1 MPPAGDDHRRGPDM
15 NSHSEHPAS
24 GLEDDLRRAGRH
36 NDQGARLAA
45 RGDLAGAILEFRE
58 VLRLVPESPQ
68 ARTNLGNAL
77 TQAGTSARN
86 PAMLTEGIEQQ
97 RAAVRLAPEDPRIRR
112 NLGNAYARAF
122 FLDEAVEEYRAAIRL
137 DPASLP
143 ARVDLGTAIAALG
156 RYSEALAILDQ
167 VLQLDPGDIEA
178 RFARGGV
185 RMAIGDPVG
194 AWPDLEARFE
204 RPEARARRIPG
215 VPIWEGEPCSGAL
228 VIHGSMEGL
237 GDLIQGL
244 RFVPEIR
251 KRVGSVVLLCRP
263 DLVRLAASLSGLDRI
278 VTDVTLLP
286 PVEKQVAP
294 MSLPAILGVGP
305 EAMKGDDP
313 YLSPEAAVVD
323 RVRPI
328 LAAVPGLKVGIAWQ
342 GNPAHPNDPYRS
354 FPLAAMEPLAAV
366 PGVEWIVLQW
376 GQAIQ
381 QAASAPFP
389 VRSTG
394 LTDPG
399 GDWLDTANA
408 VSVLDLVIGPD
419 SSLIHLAGALGKP
432 AWVALSTPAEWRWGV
447 SGETTPW
454 YDSVRLFRQAEPGNW
469 RPVFERMASTLA
481 DLLQPGCP
489 A

>member
-15 NSHSEHPAS
+15 NSQSEHSAS
-24 GLEDDLRRAGRH
+24 GLEDDLRRAARH

-77 TQAGTSARN
+77 TQAGIYSHN
-86 PAMLTEGIEQQ
+86 PAMLAEGMEQQ
-97 RAAVRLAPEDPRIRR
+97 RVAVRLAPDDPRIRR

-122 FLDEAVEEYRAAIRL
+122 FLDEAVEEYHAAIRL

-156 RYSEALAILDQ
+156 RYSEALAILDHA
-167 VLQLDPGDIEA
+167 VRLDPMNVEA

-185 RMAIGDPVG
+185 KMAIGDPIG

-204 RPEARARRIPG
+204 RPEGQARRISG
-215 VPIWEGEPCSGAL
+215 IPIWRGEPCSGTL
-228 VIHGSMEGL
+228 VIHGLMEGI

-251 KRVGSVVLLCRP
+251 RRVGSVVLLCHP
-263 DLVRLAASLSGLDRI
+263 DLVRLAAPLSGLDRI
-278 VTDVTLLP
+278 VTDVTMLP

-328 LAAVPGLKVGIAWQ
+328 LATMPGLKVGIAWQ
-342 GNPAHPNDPYRS
+342 GNPSHPNDPYRS
-354 FPLAAMEPLAAV
+354 FPITAMEPLAAV
-366 PGVEWIVLQW
+366 PGVEWMALQW

-381 QAASAPFP
+381 QADSAPFP
-389 VRSTG
+389 VHSRG
-394 LTDPG
+394 LADPG
-399 GDWLDTANA
+399 GDWMDTANA
-408 VSVLDLVIGPD
+408 IGALDLVIGPD
-419 SSLIHLAGALGKP
+419 SALIHLAGAMGKP

-454 YDSVRLFRQAEPGNW
+454 YESVRLFRQPEPGNW
-469 RPVFERMASTLA
+469 RPAFEQMAAALA
-481 DLLQPGCP
+481 NLLRRGSP